1 MSYLFYKLKG
11 EMILKLNVI
20 EIVSIFL
27 LAILML
33 GAVSASDELTADN
46 DIDVLSVNDDSELS
60 IDDNDYGTGE
70 DDILKVSNGDNSDI
84 EDEVD
89 PVLQSEDANDL
100 ATGSQNPNIKI
111 YGESG
116 SNNFTYDQF
125 TINNVVIELPTDA
138 GDNFT
143 ISVRD
148 KEIPEWTK
156 SYHNW
161 YKNDSKIFL
170 NAYNFYGKFNV
181 TIKYNGNDIYSPCIK
196 TENFTNKAVI
206 VYEDSLIYKEGST
219 FVELYLPW
227 AASGDLVVVIDGNKT
242 IRENFRDHYDAIE
255 PDERSAVAISPYS
268 LDYGTH
274 SVHAYYDGA
283 YEVDPVDFVINVY
296 GKIIISRDDSITYG
310 NNLLVKLKLSND
322 AKGTLHASSGNY
334 NTSKPL
340 ENGAAIIFIKASD
353 VGVGIHEINAFFI
366 SDNENYTNI
375 ASINQTAKFK
385 PELSIYGGFKVFE
398 SNKISVI
405 THDTNINGNFKIVVD
420 DKTTFSQK
428 LTDGKATISL
438 SSLTAGIHMFKIYY
452 YDDQSCL
459 IGFWDCGEN
468 VQKAAAP
475 QLTASAL
482 NMYYQ
487 DGSAFKVKVV
497 GIDGKVVKNGAV
509 VIKINGKTVK
519 TVKTDAKGYA
529 VYKVTQ
535 LPKKYTISAT
545 YGKQSVS
552 KKLTVNQP
560 LTLKKVKVKKSAKK
574 LILTAKLKG
583 VKPYAGKKLI
593 FKFKG
598 KTFAKKTNKN
608 GVAKVKIKK
617 SLLKKLKVGKKVTY
631 QVTYLKD
638 TVKKT
643 AKVKR

>member
-125 TINNVVIELPTDA
+125 TINNVVIELPADA

-283 YEVDPVDFVINVY
+283 YEVERDQGPAHGRCHADYLGVPVEEACKPSCDRVDEDSQHY
-296 GKIIISRDDSITYG
+296 GDGQRQYHC
-310 NNLLVKLKLSND
+310 V
-322 AKGTLHASSGNY
+322 AHA
-334 NTSKPL
+334 
-340 ENGAAIIFIKASD
+340 
-353 VGVGIHEINAFFI
+353 
-366 SDNENYTNI
+366 
-375 ASINQTAKFK
+375 
-385 PELSIYGGFKVFE
+385 
-398 SNKISVI
+398 
-405 THDTNINGNFKIVVD
+405 
-420 DKTTFSQK
+420 
-428 LTDGKATISL
+428 LTDPGMVLRSQVLPHERGCGSTECRCGK
-438 SSLTAGIHMFKIYY
+438 
-452 YDDQSCL
+452 
-459 IGFWDCGEN
+459 
-468 VQKAAAP
+468 
-475 QLTASAL
+475 
-482 NMYYQ
+482 
-487 DGSAFKVKVV
+487 
-497 GIDGKVVKNGAV
+497 
-509 VIKINGKTVK
+509 
-519 TVKTDAKGYA
+519 
-529 VYKVTQ
+529 
-535 LPKKYTISAT
+535 
-545 YGKQSVS
+545 
-552 KKLTVNQP
+552 
-560 LTLKKVKVKKSAKK
+560 
-574 LILTAKLKG
+574 
-583 VKPYAGKKLI
+583 
-593 FKFKG
+593 
-598 KTFAKKTNKN
+598 
-608 GVAKVKIKK
+608 
-617 SLLKKLKVGKKVTY
+617 
-631 QVTYLKD
+631 
-638 TVKKT
+638 
-643 AKVKR
+643 